1 MTTWDWL
8 RVGGILG
15 PIAGLLVVG
24 FWLTLRSGVVVG
36 LTASQRFHRELANI
50 SRATFLVG
58 GSLAALAVVQRIVG
72 FHLALAW

>member
-1 MTTWDWL
+1 MTAWDWL

-15 PIAGLLVVG
+15 PIAALLTVG
-24 FWLTLRSGVVVG
+24 FWLTLRSGVVG
-36 LTASQRFHRELANI
+36 LSAGQRLRCQFANV

-58 GSLAALAVVQRIVG
+58 GSLVALVVVQRIVG